1 MRSLLGTGAMVFAVI
16 MLPTGCATTRAP
28 RHVDAAPV
36 QADADAVIFVK
47 GMG

>member
-16 MLPTGCATTRAP
+16 ILQTGCATPHA
-28 RHVDAAPV
+28 RHHGSVARS